1 MLIFNEFGFK
11 MHIQSPKCLFWGLYP
26 VNGEQTDR
34 DPQRA
39 PSCIETCHTTYRSL
53 RSVQLFLRSSRFYPT
68 PKILCFAM
76 GQWVRNSP
84 KSALATGVSGP
95 PSNMWLGPHE
105 FSTQTASWSVEPFLQ
120 GSCTTMWQTGRPPTD
135 HATQSITT
143 GRIYVRSTAMRP
155 EKAKGLKTKT
165 DLLSRYGARKSP
177 RSQSR
182 GRKRVY
188 GALEGF
194 AKQVRF

>member
-1 MLIFNEFGFK
+1 M
-11 MHIQSPKCLFWGLYP
+11 
-26 VNGEQTDR
+26 
-34 DPQRA
+34 DP
-39 PSCIETCHTTYRSL
+39 CRSL
-53 RSVQLFLRSSRFYPT
+53 
-68 PKILCFAM
+68 
-76 GQWVRNSP
+76 
-84 KSALATGVSGP
+84 SAHALPCDRLAD
-95 PSNMWLGPHE
+95 
-105 FSTQTASWSVEPFLQ
+105 
-120 GSCTTMWQTGRPPTD
+120 RRPTD